1 MNKYLIIGALIVF
14 IGSVIYFTRTDD
26 NPYVTPSSQNQPVL
40 SHQQTQKIDAPANT
54 QTNET
59 TVRSV
64 ARSSSAKQISESLII
79 TEQPQVE
86 QTQNA
91 VDFNAPGAGTAQQKA
106 NSANAATKAYEE
118 AKQRGQ

>member
-26 NPYVTPSSQNQPVL
+26 NPYITQSSQNQPAS

-59 TVRSV
+59 TINSA
-64 ARSSSAKQISESLII
+64 ARSSIAKQIGESPII